1 MGIFVTS
8 GKEKSLLKEGLPEAC
23 ETGIPPIRVME
34 AEGHVTD
41 NQNREDTP
49 MGMALNTGS
58 QAGLEQ
64 ASLRRAGK
72 YLIFQLGEEEFAIS
86 VLSVKEIMK
95 MQEVT
100 LVPQT
105 PHYVQGVINLRG
117 KIVPVINLRRRFGV
131 GDRENTELTCI
142 VVVRMQTD
150 NGEQPIGI
158 VVDGVV
164 EVLSLSP
171 DDIEDTPDFGI
182 DGATPY
188 VRGMAKVKGRV
199 KILLDIDQVLNGHQ
213 LDKLVSF

>member
-1 MGIFVTS
+1 MTLAITN
-8 GKEKSLLKEGLPEAC
+8 A
-23 ETGIPPIRVME
+23 
-34 AEGHVTD
+34 
-41 NQNREDTP
+41 TP
-49 MGMALNTGS
+49 
-58 QAGLEQ
+58 AGLEQ
-64 ASLRRAGK
+64 AALRRAGK
-72 YLIFQLGEEEFAIS
+72 YLIFQLGDEEFAIS

-105 PHYVQGVINLRG
+105 PHYVSGVINLRG
-117 KIVPVINLRRRFGV
+117 KIVPVISLRIRFGV
-131 GDRENTELTCI
+131 GEIENTDLTCI
-142 VVVRMQTD
+142 VVVRMQTE

-164 EVLSLSP
+164 EVLSLSS

-213 LDKLVSF
+213 LEKLVAIK